1 MGLKIQR
8 LLNVLQFARA
18 GEIRY
23 CIDCIMIFATRKWTP
38 LKDEER
44 FSIVATKFIL
54 KTLIGKIN
62 VISSNACS
70 SLIAIVLRN
79 PNRYSEMTTFCCNLA
94 AFISYYCTGICGV
107 KICSVA
113 LLHQLS
119 CVITTLFKIG
129 ANSKL
134 IRVDEGTIGYMLQP
148 RKPAIV
154 RLFTW
159 RVGGPNVIE
168 ICNTHYSSHQLLT
181 SFGAL

>member
-1 MGLKIQR
+1 VGLKIQR

-113 LLHQLS
+113 S
-119 CVITTLFKIG
+119 TLVR
-129 ANSKL
+129 NNN
-134 IRVDEGTIGYMLQP
+134 RYMLQP